1 MSKRSNW
8 ALPYFIFLVLFVVLP
23 LVLIVV
29 YALQDGNGG
38 FTLSNVSRFFTDSDA
53 LSTFAVSI
61 EVAVEN
67 TLICLLLGY
76 PAAYILADRN
86 LNKSAV
92 TVILFILPM
101 WINALM
107 RTLATAELF
116 NVFGFT
122 LGKGTLLFGMV
133 YDYLPFMIYPIY
145 NVLLKMDKS
154 YSEAAADL
162 GATPIQVF
170 GKVTLPLSMPGIS
183 SGILMVFMPTVSTFA
198 ISEFLTN
205 NKIKLFG
212 TIIQENINSSMWN
225 YGAALSLIMLVIIG
239 LTTILLGGDEREVQ
253 DTGTGLYLAASG
265 APLRTDRVHRDILLH
280 RGQDTRE
287 LDGILLRT
295 LQEHILRRSQR
306 RSRPHGRHQEHPYH
320 CVHRRCCLNLARNCL
335 GHRNIQ
341 PQGKEEE
348 DNPVPEQHSDDQP

>member
-1 MSKRSNW
+1 MNKRSSW
-8 ALPYFIFLVLFVVLP
+8 ALPYLLFLVLFVVLP
-23 LVLIVV
+23 LLLIAL
-29 YALQDGNGG
+29 YAIRDGSGG
-38 FTLSNVSRFFTDSDA
+38 FTLSNLTRFFTDGDA

-61 EVAVEN
+61 EVAIEN

-76 PAAYILADRN
+76 PAAWILANKD

-92 TVILFILPM
+92 TAILFILPM

-116 NVFGFT
+116 NSLGFT
-122 LGKGTLLFGMV
+122 LGKGTLIFGMV

-154 YSEAAADL
+154 YGEAAADL
-162 GATPIQVF
+162 GATPSEVF
-170 GKVTLPLSMPGIS
+170 RKVTLPLSKPGIF

-239 LTTILLGGDEREVQ
+239 LTTIILGGDEREVEG
-253 DTGTGLYLAASG
+253 GTL
-265 APLRTDRVHRDILLH
+265 
-280 RGQDTRE
+280 
-287 LDGILLRT
+287 
-295 LQEHILRRSQR
+295 
-306 RSRPHGRHQEHPYH
+306 
-320 CVHRRCCLNLARNCL
+320 
-335 GHRNIQ
+335 
-341 PQGKEEE
+341 
-348 DNPVPEQHSDDQP
+348 

>member
-1 MSKRSNW
+1 MNKRSSW
-8 ALPYFIFLVLFVVLP
+8 ALPYLIFLVLFVVLP
-23 LVLIVV
+23 LLLIVL
-29 YALQDGNGG
+29 YAIRDGSGG
-38 FTLSNVSRFFTDSDA
+38 FTLSNLTRFFTDGDA

-61 EVAVEN
+61 EVAIEN

-76 PAAYILADRN
+76 PAAWILANKD

-92 TVILFILPM
+92 TAILFILPM

-116 NVFGFT
+116 NSLGFT
-122 LGKGTLLFGMV
+122 LGKGTLIFGMV

-154 YSEAAADL
+154 YGEAAADL
-162 GATPIQVF
+162 GATPSEVF
-170 GKVTLPLSMPGIS
+170 RKVTLPLSKPGIF

-239 LTTILLGGDEREVQ
+239 LTTIILGGDEREVEG
-253 DTGTGLYLAASG
+253 GTL
-265 APLRTDRVHRDILLH
+265 
-280 RGQDTRE
+280 
-287 LDGILLRT
+287 
-295 LQEHILRRSQR
+295 
-306 RSRPHGRHQEHPYH
+306 
-320 CVHRRCCLNLARNCL
+320 
-335 GHRNIQ
+335 
-341 PQGKEEE
+341 
-348 DNPVPEQHSDDQP
+348 